1 MCVECNAVLFC
12 YDRHQD
18 STHHL
23 QFVLPFT
30 EFANLQ
36 WQVFCH
42 EWQANDKNA
51 LSGFVL
57 FLYELPLNIVKKW
70 QMTELIQK
78 FFSDYKTTKY
88 LFVIVLLYKKDSEIV
103 LSSCHVAIGN
113 TTNEWAY
120 SEARRQQVSIIWCF
134 GFVIQWQKVKLL
146 LSLQCPHNLD
156 GI

>member
-1 MCVECNAVLFC
+1 MCVECNAVLFF

-57 FLYELPLNIVKKW
+57 FLYELPLNIVKEW
-70 QMTELIQK
+70 QMTELIRNSFQ
-78 FFSDYKTTKY
+78 
-88 LFVIVLLYKKDSEIV
+88 IVK
-103 LSSCHVAIGN
+103 N
-113 TTNEWAY
+113 
-120 SEARRQQVSIIWCF
+120 Q
-134 GFVIQWQKVKLL
+134 
-146 LSLQCPHNLD
+146 
-156 GI
+156 